1 MNPRPGIKKH
11 QLQGQMLQDLNSFL
25 RFSLNDPR
33 LQFVSVTRVELVED
47 NSRAIV
53 YWDTFDSRTHPQA
66 ARAMGKAAGRLRT
79 LLARKLKKKTV
90 PKLTVRYDEQFEQE
104 QRMVELLNSS
114 SPHHSQPPVNH

>member
-11 QLQGQMLQDLNSFL
+11 QLQGQMLHDLNSFL

-53 YWDTFDSRTHPQA
+53 YWDTFDPRTHPQA
-66 ARAMGKAAGRLRT
+66 AQAMGRAAGRLRT

-114 SPHHSQPPVNH
+114 SPHHGQLPVNH